1 VTTHRSR
8 NATHLRQAARPN
20 ATPIHF
26 LRLDIGSRLAEATAG
41 NIADRTSAPDIFFTF

>member
-1 VTTHRSR
+1 MHQ
-8 NATHLRQAARPN
+8 RQAARLN

-41 NIADRTSAPDIFFTF
+41 IFADRTHSLRTSDPDIFFTF